1 MKIPLYQIDA
11 FAEKAFEGNPAAI
24 CPLEYWLPDSTMQA
38 IAEENNLAETAFF
51 VKNKEVYE
59 LRWFTPVKEVDLC
72 GHATLASAF
81 VLFQTTETES
91 RQLKFLSRG
100 GDLSVTKQE
109 DLLTLNFPIQPAT
122 QCEIDDNLVK
132 ALGITP
138 KALYRNIDYMAVF
151 DTEEDVRSIQPDLS
165 ILETLDCRCIIVTAP
180 GRETD
185 FVSRVFAPSVGIDED
200 PVTGS
205 VHCTLTP
212 FWAEELGRNPLSA
225 RQLSKRGGSLTC
237 QLYGTR
243 VLISGKAISYLKG
256 VIEIDDASAAICSSI
271 F

>member
-1 MKIPLYQIDA
+1 MKLPIYQIDA
-11 FAEKAFEGNPAAI
+11 FAEKTFEGNPAAV
-24 CPLEYWLPDSTMQA
+24 CPLQYWLPDSTMQA

-51 VKNKEVYE
+51 VKNQGVYE
-59 LRWFTPVKEVDLC
+59 LRWFTPLKEVDLC

-81 VLFQTTETES
+81 VLFQTTES
-91 RQLKFLSRG
+91 GSDQVKFLSRSG
-100 GDLSVTKQE
+100 ELSVTRQHE
-109 DLLTLNFPIQPAT
+109 LLTLNFPIQPAT
-122 QCEIDDNLVK
+122 QCEIDDDLVK
-132 ALGITP
+132 ALGMTP

-165 ILETLDCRCIIVTAP
+165 LIATLDCRCVIVTAP

-205 VHCTLTP
+205 VHCSLTP
-212 FWAEELGRNPLSA
+212 FWAQELGRNPLSA
-225 RQLSKRGGSLTC
+225 RQLSKRGGYLTC
-237 QLYGTR
+237 QLDGSR
-243 VLISGKAISYLKG
+243 VLISGKAVSYLEG
-256 VIEIDDASAAICSSI
+256 VIDIDDAGTATCPSI